1 MNTAKSA
8 ADSSMETTV
17 FFTTELPDYV
27 EDYVEFEFINDE
39 IEDVYTK

>member
-1 MNTAKSA
+1 MNTATST
-8 ADSSMETTV
+8 ADSLMETTM

>member
-1 MNTAKSA
+1 MNTATSA
-8 ADSSMETTV
+8 ADLSMETTM